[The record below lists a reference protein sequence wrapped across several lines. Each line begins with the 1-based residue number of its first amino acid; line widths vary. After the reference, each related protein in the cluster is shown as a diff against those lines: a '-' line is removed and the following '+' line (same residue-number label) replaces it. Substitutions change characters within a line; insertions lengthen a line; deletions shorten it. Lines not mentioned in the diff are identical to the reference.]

1 MSINR
6 DKSTIN
12 TLSKENVVENLTN
25 NIRADGRKINEF
37 RELIVETN
45 IIEKAEGSAKVKL
58 GNTEV
63 IAGVKIQ
70 VGSPFAN
77 SPNQGIL
84 IVSAEILPIS
94 MPNVELGPPSENVI
108 ELSRVVDRGIRE
120 SKMINL
126 DDLVLLEGKSVYTV
140 FVDVSIINADGN
152 LFDAVSYAA
161 LVALSLTKFNKY
173 KIDKEDNVVQTNV
186 VTDLSVKFTP
196 ISITHIKI
204 DDHILADPTAREES
218 LMNSR
223 ITLTADGDGNI
234 CAGQKGLAGPFSP
247 EEIIS
252 CSKQVFLLSEKINKI
267 LKKAIINGK
276 KKI

>member
-6 DKSTIN
+6 DKSTVN
-12 TLSKENVVENLTN
+12 NLAKENIVENLSN
-25 NIRADGRKINEF
+25 NIRIDGRKVNEV
-37 RELIVETN
+37 RELIVEPN

-63 IAGVKIQ
+63 VAGVKIQ
-70 VGSPFAN
+70 VGPPFGN

-140 FVDVSIINADGN
+140 FVDVSVLNADGN

-173 KIDKEDNVVQTNV
+173 KIDKEGNAVQTDTV
-186 VTDLSVKFTP
+186 IELPVKFTP
-196 ISITHIKI
+196 ISITQIKI
-204 DDHILADPTAREES
+204 DDHIIVDPTFEES

-234 CAGQKGLAGPFSP
+234 CAGQKGLAGPLSP

-252 CSKQVFLLSEKINKI
+252 CSKQVLLISEKIKKI
-267 LKKAIINGK
+267 LKKAIVNGK
-276 KKI
+276 KEI